1 MTETTKPAQPFRILL
16 AEDDESM
23 RTFISLM
30 LKKQGYD
37 VVDCADGAQAYDAL
51 INAPQSHFDLLLSD
65 VVMPVMDGIELTQKA
80 LSYDPHLRV
89 LYITGFSGVESI
101 RKPSDVE
108 QDKSQVIP
116 KPFHISEL
124 LKKISSTLKKA
135 S

>member
-37 VVDCADGAQAYDAL
+37 VVDCADGAQAYDA
-51 INAPQSHFDLLLSD
+51 LSD

-124 LKKISSTLKKA
+124 LKKIFSTLKKA